1 MRNWFGWVMGLVVV
15 LVGCSPMDSGS
26 IDIDS
31 TAVSSSPLSAPTQPI
46 TIFTAPLS
54 PTPGCTDSFATRTL
68 PHTTQV
74 HGEAVRMFET
84 NGSGVAVNDL
94 DGDGYLDMVFAN
106 LNGSPSIF
114 WNDGGLSFRQET
126 LADNGTRAVNVVD
139 VDGNGRLDIVFT
151 HVKSSLSL
159 WQNQLGADGMVTFVH
174 KGIPGVLKQ
183 AHSMAWGDLN
193 GDGRLDLVTGSY
205 DAELHRELG
214 DAFLFSGGVGVYS
227 YLQEENGRFSP
238 QRLAEESQAL
248 TIALVDVSGDG
259 QRDIVVGNDFDFPDQ
274 VWFNN
279 GAAGWEAAAPF
290 AHTSHSTMSLDWGDV
305 DNNGRF
311 ELFSTDMN
319 PYDISVE
326 NMARW
331 LPMMDEMPHRIPNDD
346 PQLTQNVLQVWES
359 AADEKNGRF
368 ANRAPR
374 QGIAASGWSWS
385 GKFGDL
391 DNDGHLDLY
400 VVNGMIDSQLFAYL
414 PNNELVEENQA
425 FRNTGRDSFD
435 LAPEW
440 GMGSTASGRGL
451 VLADLDNDGDLDA
464 VINNL
469 LSPAQLLENQLCGG
483 QSIEID
489 LRWPGSPNSHAL
501 GAQLRLVTS
510 DGTQWRDVRSG
521 SGYLSGDATRIHFGF
536 ADDAVPAYLEIIWPD
551 GAVSLVETITPD
563 TLITVVR

>member
-1 MRNWFGWVMGLVVV
+1 MDRWFGWVMGLVMV
-15 LVGCSPMDSGS
+15 LGGCVPVG
-26 IDIDS
+26 S
-31 TAVSSSPLSAPTQPI
+31 TAVSPPLSTAQPTATFVASLLP
-46 TIFTAPLS
+46 TA
-54 PTPGCTDSFATRTL
+54 GCTGQFVTRTL
-68 PHTTQV
+68 PHVTEV
-74 HGEAVRMFET
+74 HGDVVRMFET

-94 DGDGYLDMVFAN
+94 DGDGYLDLVFAN
-106 LNGSPSIF
+106 LNGPPSIF
-114 WNDGGLSFRQET
+114 WNEGGLVFRQET
-126 LADNGTRAVNVVD
+126 LADDGTRAVNVVD

-159 WQNQLGADGMVTFVH
+159 WQNQPGAEGTATFAH
-174 KGIPGVLKQ
+174 QGIPGVFKQ

-214 DAFLFSGGVGVYS
+214 DAFLFSGGVGVYA
-227 YLQEENGRFSP
+227 YLQGENGRFDP

-248 TIALVDVSGDG
+248 AIALVDVNDDG
-259 QRDIVVGNDFDFPDQ
+259 RRDIVVGNDFDFPDQ
-274 VWFNN
+274 AWLNR
-279 GAAGWEAAAPF
+279 GAGGWEAAAPF

-305 DNNGRF
+305 ENNGRF
-311 ELFSTDMN
+311 ALFATDMS
-319 PYDISVE
+319 PYDISVD

-331 LPMMDEMPHRIPNDD
+331 LPMMADMPHNIPNDD
-346 PQLTQNVLQVWES
+346 PQLAQNVLQVVES
-359 AADEKNGRF
+359 SGAGGKNGRF
-368 ANRAPR
+368 ANRAPHY
-374 QGIAASGWSWS
+374 GLTASGWSWS

-391 DNDGHLDLY
+391 DSDGHLDLY

-425 FRNTGRDSFD
+425 FRNTGRSSFVP
-435 LAPEW
+435 APEW

-483 QSIEID
+483 QSVELD
-489 LRWPGSPNSHAL
+489 LRWPSSPNSHAL
-501 GAQLRLVTS
+501 GAQVRLVT
-510 DGTQWRDVRSG
+510 TAETLWRDVRSG
-521 SGYLSGDATRIHFGF
+521 SGYLSGDSTRLHFGF
-536 ADDAVPAYLEIIWPD
+536 ADGTTPSYLEIIWPD
-551 GAVSLVETITPD
+551 GAVSVIESIMPN

>member
-1 MRNWFGWVMGLVVV
+1 MGLVVV
-15 LVGCSPMDSGS
+15 LGGCSPVGQ
-26 IDIDS
+26 
-31 TAVSSSPLSAPTQPI
+31 TAVSPTTHLSPSQPA
-46 TIFTAPLS
+46 TTFTAPLS
-54 PTPGCTDSFATRTL
+54 PTPGCTGSFVTRIL

-106 LNGSPSIF
+106 LNGPPSIF
-114 WNDGGLSFRQET
+114 WNDGGLAFRQET
-126 LADNGTRAVNVVD
+126 LADSGTRAVNVVD
-139 VDGNGRLDIVFT
+139 VDGNGRLDIIFT

-159 WQNQLGADGMVTFVH
+159 WQNQLGADGVVQFVH
-174 KGIPGVLKQ
+174 HGLPGVLKQ

-214 DAFLFSGGVGVYS
+214 DTFLFSGGVGVYS
-227 YLQEENGRFSP
+227 YMQGENGRFSP
-238 QRLAEESQAL
+238 QRLSKESQAL
-248 TIALVDVSGDG
+248 AIALVDVSGDG

-274 VWFNN
+274 IWFNN

-290 AHTSHSTMSLDWGDV
+290 AHTSHSTMSLDWADV

-311 ELFSTDMN
+311 ELLSTDMN
-319 PYDISVE
+319 PYDISVD

-331 LPMMDEMPHRIPNDD
+331 LPMMADMPHRIPNDD
-346 PQLTQNVLQVWES
+346 PQLTQNVLQVMD
-359 AADEKNGRF
+359 ANGRF

-374 QGIAASGWSWS
+374 QGIVASGWSWS

-414 PNNELVEENQA
+414 PNSELVEENQA
-425 FRNTGRDSFD
+425 FRNTGSGSFAP
-435 LAPEW
+435 APEW

-451 VLADLDNDGDLDA
+451 ALADLDNDGDLDA

-469 LSPAQLLENQLCGG
+469 LTPAQLLENQLCGG
-483 QSIEID
+483 QSIEVD
-489 LRWPGSPNSHAL
+489 LRWPDSPNSHAL

-510 DGTQWRDVRSG
+510 NGTLWRDVRSG
-521 SGYLSGDATRIHFGF
+521 SGYLSGDATRLHFGF
-536 ADDAVPAYLEIIWPD
+536 ANDALPSYLEIIWPD
-551 GAVSLVETITPD
+551 GATSVVEPITPD

>member
-1 MRNWFGWVMGLVVV
+1 MMWRWFGWVLVVMLGGCS
-15 LVGCSPMDSGS
+15 LVGQ
-26 IDIDS
+26 
-31 TAVSSSPLSAPTQPI
+31 TAVFPASPPTPTQPI
-46 TIFTAPLS
+46 TTFVAPLA
-54 PTPGCTDSFATRTL
+54 PTPGCTGRFVTRTL

-94 DGDGYLDMVFAN
+94 DGNGYLDMVFAN
-106 LNGSPSIF
+106 LNGPPSIF
-114 WNDGGLSFRQET
+114 WNDGGLSFRQQT
-126 LADNGTRAVNVVD
+126 LGDDGTRAVNVVD
-139 VDGNGRLDIVFT
+139 VDGNGRLDILFT

-159 WQNQLGADGMVTFVH
+159 WDNQPGDDGTVNFVH
-174 KGIPGVLKQ
+174 KGLPGVLKQ

-227 YLQEENGRFSP
+227 YLQGENGRFSP
-238 QRLAEESQAL
+238 QRLAEQSQAL
-248 TIALVDVSGDG
+248 AVALVDVSGDG

-274 VWFNN
+274 VWLNN

-290 AHTSHSTMSLDWGDV
+290 AHTSHSTMSLDWADV

-311 ELFSTDMN
+311 ELLATDMN

-326 NMARW
+326 NMTRW

-346 PQLTQNVLQVWES
+346 PQLTQNVLQVWEGEE
-359 AADEKNGRF
+359 AGAKNGRF
-368 ANRAPR
+368 VNRAPR

-391 DNDGHLDLY
+391 DNDGLLDLY

-414 PNNELVEENQA
+414 PNGELVEENQA
-425 FRNTGRDSFD
+425 FRNTGNGSFAP
-435 LAPEW
+435 APEW

-451 VLADLDNDGDLDA
+451 ALADLDNDGDLDA

-469 LSPAQLLENQLCGG
+469 LSPAQLLENQLCSG
-483 QSIEID
+483 QSIELD
-489 LRWPGSPNSHAL
+489 LRWPASPNSHAL
-501 GAQLRLVTS
+501 GAEVRLVTS

-536 ADDAVPAYLEIIWPD
+536 PDGANLAYLEITWPD
-551 GAVSLVETITPD
+551 GAVSVVETMTPE
-563 TLITVVR
+563 TLITVIR